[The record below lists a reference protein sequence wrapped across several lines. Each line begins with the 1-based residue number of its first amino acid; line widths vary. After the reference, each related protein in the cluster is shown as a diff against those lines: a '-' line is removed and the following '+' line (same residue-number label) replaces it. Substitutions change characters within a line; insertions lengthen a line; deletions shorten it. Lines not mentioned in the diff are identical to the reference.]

1 MLHLTVLGSGSSGN
15 CAVITSG
22 STTLLLDAGLSAK
35 QIVLRLESI
44 GLTLDALDGTLLTRE
59 HQDYTGGLVAL
70 SIWQALPL
78 FFAAQTADPLL
89 VRLEFRQPSVVSVKQ
104 SGQLV

>member
-44 GLTLDALDGTLLTRE
+44 GLTHRAIPVMLEKLQAVTAEQVRQVAEEILQDDSLTVAVLDP
-59 HQDYTGGLVAL
+59 QPL
-70 SIWQALPL
+70 SGKPKAPQG
-78 FFAAQTADPLL
+78 
-89 VRLEFRQPSVVSVKQ
+89 VSHAH
-104 SGQLV
+104 